1 MEPQP
6 SKVCRLTP
14 SSPNAGGISVA
25 AVLPSGRKPLPSR
38 NSSASN
44 LPGPHAPSTR
54 FTVETF
60 VCRRFATGCRL
71 GDRDTIAPTLRSRFA
86 QPSSRFPMPGAKESS
101 TVEWHR
107 AHSMPTDFRFPAE
120 SKMPFTPTTE
130 FSLRSARVTAG
141 SSRGTLPAATASLMV
156 VGRASASTLRPT
168 ARAVFGLTPGPTPP
182 LALPAIAWFRC
193 RVPPQKPWS
202 PSVSSGNVCRPPL
215 TTSSPWSSSGS
226 DSVETDMEVCELAA
240 LEVPAVAWNPTART
254 PPSAMMPSVATV
266 LRRGRRRGCC
276 SASSAAP
283 GGGSLSCG
291 FAIAMPRFCNRH
303 GSMSY
308 RREWCH
314 GPPLSRAQIGLVSVL
329 DQVAVDQESGGQKG
343 RVEGEQD
350 AEPAGHTFS
359 APLGERCGRSYRTD
373 HHWAHQREHEDR
385 QRRLSSPGHGEQP
398 EQAAKR
404 AQADD
409 SEHRRERKQDRRPAQ
424 GKPEQQAHHQPGC
437 EHQHQHLSRGGECL
451 AEVDRALVHRREQQ
465 AVKSARI
472 RLALVGAVEQVHRGE
487 QSG

>member
-1 MEPQP
+1 MDPQP
-6 SKVCRLTP
+6 VYVWRSTP
-14 SSPNAGGISVA
+14 ASPKAGGINVA
-25 AVLPSGRKPLPSR
+25 AVLPSGRKPFPSR
-38 NSSASN
+38 KSSASN

-54 FTVETF
+54 LTVGTL
-60 VCRRFATGCRL
+60 VCSRLATGCRF
-71 GDRDTIAPTLRSRFA
+71 GDSDTIAPTFRSRLA

-101 TVEWHR
+101 TVEWHS
-107 AHSMPTDFRFPAE
+107 AHSIPTDFSEPAE
-120 SKMPFTPTTE
+120 SKNPLTPTTE
-130 FSLRSARVTAG
+130 LSFSNARVTFGSLRSTC
-141 SSRGTLPAATASLMV
+141 PAARASLML
-156 VGRASASTLRPT
+156 VGRASTSTFRPT

-193 RVPPQKPWS
+193 RVPPQKSWS
-202 PSVSSGNVCRPPL
+202 PNVSNRNVCRPSL
-215 TTSSPWSSSGS
+215 TRSSAWSSSGS
-226 DSVETDMEVCELAA
+226 DSLWIDVEVELAA

-314 GPPLSRAQIGLVSVL
+314 RPPLSRAQIGLGSVL
-329 DQVAVDQESGGQKG
+329 DQMAVDQESGGQEG
-343 RVEGEQD
+343 RVEGEQN
-350 AEPAGHTFS
+350 AEPAGHAFS
-359 APLGERCGRSYRTD
+359 APLGERRGRSYRTD
-373 HHWAHQREHEDR
+373 DHRAHQRQHEDR

-424 GKPEQQAHHQPGC
+424 GKSEQQAHHQPGR